1 MQTVPRRAVA
11 AALLAG
17 STLVATVD
25 PNPAL
30 ATPPSGAA
38 NTQHVTTSAPG
49 PQVATDCNRL
59 VFHTRRARVW
69 TNRVHRLTDLTCRR
83 ARRVYRRA
91 PSWRDEL
98 PTRVRRSA
106 GDRRIPNPAL
116 VGLDTPDG
124 ATANTVYCWVWSRE
138 SYRAP
143 TLPFGHHTLWS
154 VTMGQT
160 FAYDGHRVVTISR
173 PTVRPDTTGNGFRW
187 FADGAP
193 WGFDA
198 WQPFWARVQHTS
210 ERWQK
215 MGTWSIPWVGPTHST
230 AHLRI
235 TVRHDGAW
243 DVEDGPDGHCAD
255 GE

>member
-1 MQTVPRRAVA
+1 VA